1 MFVNIGGTRNGVI
14 QGGSR
19 YLFLGVVSG
28 LEPEETDVALQPV
41 TTYSGK
47 IGANSGVSFIVPAD
61 QVADLVNGP
70 AMAALREE
78 VIKNISTSK

>member
-1 MFVNIGGTRNGVI
+1 MFVNIGGTRNGVSSK
-14 QGGSR
+14 GGSR

-47 IGANSGVSFIVPAD
+47 IGANSGVSFIVPSR
-61 QVADLVNGP
+61 P
-70 AMAALREE
+70 
-78 VIKNISTSK
+78 SH